1 MAKRGNNKNCN
12 MVREER
18 VEYKVPQRV
27 QSYMDLIVWQKADD
41 LFVDLIA
48 DIDHFPRTTAA
59 RVISDQLIRSI
70 GSISANIAEGFGR
83 RNRNDFAYHLG
94 VSRGE
99 NNESHNWY
107 HKCGRIKY
115 LSQEIVDKRKA
126 SLEEIGKM
134 LTSLISKV
142 TKNRK

>member
-1 MAKRGNNKNCN
+1 MARKDNKNCN
-12 MVREER
+12 IIREDT
-18 VEYKVPQRV
+18 VEYKVAQRV
-27 QSYMDLIVWQKADD
+27 RSYMDLIVWQKADD

-48 DIDHFPRTTAA
+48 DVDIFPRTQAA
-59 RVISDQLIRSI
+59 RVISEQLIRSI

-94 VSRGE
+94 ISRGE
-99 NNESHNWY
+99 ANESHNWY

-126 SLEEIGKM
+126 SLEEIAKM